1 MYMKKSIIV
10 FLSTVA
16 VLFTFGIG
24 CVLADVNYSI
34 GKITPNQPTGAG
46 STVGIIVGTLQW
58 VGYAIAVGML
68 VFIGIKYV
76 MASANEKADLK
87 QSLVKYVIGA
97 VLIVF
102 ATTIAKW
109 VFSLNGGNEKVKA
122 GTSTNGSGIAIET

>member
-1 MYMKKSIIV
+1 MKKVMSI
-10 FLSTVA
+10 LMAVA
-16 VLFTFGIG
+16 ILFTMYCGVFAYG
-24 CVLADVNYSI
+24 D
-34 GKITPNQPTGAG
+34 ITPSAKLD
-46 STVGIIVGTLQW
+46 STMTDNIKIIIGTMQW
-58 VGYAIAVGML
+58 FGYAIAIGML